1 MKEAL
6 HKPPIPP
13 DQSLVVKYLL
23 DPYFDPNWH
32 FHTEYQ
38 LFTVLEGSGTRFVGD
53 NIAPFEAK
61 EIVLTGPNLPHLWRS
76 DERYFAANQA
86 EATAGIVIYFREEIF
101 GSAFLDRKEGQKI
114 RHLLALSRRGILIR
128 GRFAERLIGLKR
140 AMLKAEGFSL
150 VLALLEILHLI
161 SEAAGLEPIASI
173 GYQPTLRPMDKEK
186 LNRVQNYIFEHF
198 RSGLNLEE
206 AASIAN
212 MSPSAFSRYFKQ
224 RTHKRFSD
232 FVSELRIGHACKL
245 LLQDQWSISAVAY
258 ESGFNTLSNFNRQF
272 KSITGKSPSAYRQT
286 YAKWIN

>member
-53 NIAPFEAK
+53 NIAPFEAE

-76 DERYFAANQA
+76 DESYFAANQA

-101 GSAFLDRKEGQKI
+101 ASAFLDRKEGQKI
-114 RHLLALSRRGILIR
+114 RHLLELSRRGILIR

-161 SEAAGLEPIASI
+161 SEGAELEPIASI

-245 LLQDQWSISAVAY
+245 LLQDRWTISSVAF
-258 ESGFNTLSNFNRQF
+258 ESGFNTLSNFNKQF
-272 KSITGKSPSAYRQT
+272 KTITGKSPREYRRT